1 MTREKLRQLLAQE
14 VRRQTSVPE
23 DQIDHVVDQIIK
35 AAEKAKAEGV
45 ELNEIELQYEPTKT

>member
-23 DQIDHVVDQIIK
+23 DQIDYVVDQILD
-35 AAEKAKAEGV
+35 AAEKAKAQGV
-45 ELNEIELQYEPTKT
+45 ELNEIELQYDPTKN

>member
-14 VRRQTSVPE
+14 VRLQTSVPE
-23 DQIDHVVDQIIK
+23 DQIDHVVDQILD

-45 ELNEIELQYEPTKT
+45 ELNEIELQYEPTEN